1 MDSKVIKSKWEIT
14 VYVIFL
20 NATKDRAYFEDIEQ
34 IVKGTVTF
42 SRFLLSMIYF
52 FTLDF
57 AFCLN

>member
-20 NATKDRAYFEDIEQ
+20 NAATDRAYFEDIEQ
-34 IVKGTVTF
+34 IVKDTVTF
-42 SRFLLSMIYF
+42 SSFLLSMIYF